1 MGHVLLIEDEPSLRV
16 NMARGIGKLPGVSV
30 TDVGTLGE
38 ALAVIDRGAPDFIVS
53 DIDLPERSGLEL
65 LGELSTRRLRVPVLY
80 ISAYLKAYGGQ
91 IPPNAD
97 VDVLEKP
104 VSLDDLRAQV
114 QRRCAPALEDEAPF
128 GVADFVQ
135 LAAMGRHSV
144 RLECFDAQRRPMGT
158 VLVIRGELWSAR
170 DTRGEGEGAFSRL
183 CLHDRLAVRCG
194 SPGEDVGSRNV
205 DTPWE
210 ALLLE
215 AARLSDEARGQAG
228 PRRTS
233 LPPPGN
239 GAPLSSWLPAS
250 FEPVEIEP
258 IPALPDGFAL
268 AWEEAVRAMLLRDHL
283 AARDALERCR
293 ALRPDDPA
301 VEANLARLDAL
312 GAQEAP

>member
-38 ALAVIDRGAPDFIVS
+38 ALAVIDRAAPDFIVS

-65 LGELSTRRLRVPVLY
+65 LGELTARRLRVPVLY

-114 QRRCAPALEDEAPF
+114 QRRCAPPPTEEAPF

-144 RLECFDAQRRPMGT
+144 RLECFDAQRRPAGT
-158 VLVIRGELWSAR
+158 VVMYRGE
-170 DTRGEGEGAFSRL
+170 
-183 CLHDRLAVRCG
+183 
-194 SPGEDVGSRNV
+194 
-205 DTPWE
+205 PWE
-210 ALLLE
+210 
-215 AARLSDEARGQAG
+215 D
-228 PRRTS
+228 
-233 LPPPGN
+233 
-239 GAPLSSWLPAS
+239 
-250 FEPVEIEP
+250 
-258 IPALPDGFAL
+258 
-268 AWEEAVRAMLLRDHL
+268 AVRAMLLRDHL
-283 AARDALERCR
+283 VAREALQRCN
-293 ALRPDDPA
+293 AIRPGDPA
-301 VEANLARLDAL
+301 VEANLSRLEAL
-312 GAQEAP
+312 GAQEKP